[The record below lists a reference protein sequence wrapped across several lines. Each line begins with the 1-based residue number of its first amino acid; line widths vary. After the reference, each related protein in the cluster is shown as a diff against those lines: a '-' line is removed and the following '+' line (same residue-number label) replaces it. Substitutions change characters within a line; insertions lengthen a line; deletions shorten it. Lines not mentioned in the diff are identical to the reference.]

1 MELTIEEM
9 RAVCVAH
16 YVERR
21 NSPEHAE
28 VIVGNKEEQIH
39 HIFDCIQKEQMFME
53 QQIYGTDE

>member
-28 VIVGNKEEQIH
+28 VIVGNKEEQIR